1 MNAYGSL
8 CTHILDFLL
17 GEWEG
22 GEGLE
27 SMLLT
32 KDLRNCQTAF
42 WHLVPIFSFSVSFSV
57 VNSTG
62 IY

>member
-1 MNAYGSL
+1 MNTYGSL

-17 GEWEG
+17 GECRG

-32 KDLRNCQTAF
+32 KDLRNCQTAL
-42 WHLVPIFSFSVSFSV
+42 WHLAPVFSFSVSFGV
-57 VNSTG
+57 INSTG